1 MLTNKGKNILA
12 KYLIGQAPAYA
23 SYIAYGCGPSAIDI
37 DSGSFGDYS
46 QKQSLDFEM
55 FRSPIISRGYVTDVE
70 QATIDTAVG
79 DGTVITYTATN
90 SFSTNDV
97 VDIVGVDTAGFN
109 INNAIVTSATSSQFT
124 VASSTTGNAAGGTAT
139 RTLSS
144 IVLTAQLPTDE
155 RYEITE
161 IGVYSAGA
169 NPSAGPADSRSLYS
183 FDENESWE
191 YHELEGS
198 RTLVKYSQDLSRL
211 ADETVPDGAS
221 LESINVPDIAFAAN
235 SDNPILDK
243 TIRINRNERS
253 RFLNNTVIL
262 RGDTSSIVSLNDT
275 IIPESEDPSVTDG
288 DGAHIHLNGITL
300 NLDKNSGQDEIRVA
314 FSIINKDL
322 DASNPSDVNLI
333 IDFVSSDDMYNINQ
347 QYARMTISKNS
358 VVDDFNNNRYFV
370 ATSKIEDLKKSQEFS
385 WRNVSAIKIYASIP
399 TADLEIASKEIV
411 DGVATVTFA
420 VPHDF
425 NVGGRVTI
433 SGVGTVG
440 DNDLSLN
447 GIKKITAVTSDTI
460 SYATDLADLES
471 TNLAVAGNASGY
483 SSSYYVALDAIRL
496 ENVTTSNPI
505 YGLVGYTVP
514 KTLDGNP
521 IVKEANTS
529 SLLEF
534 RFAMDVL

>member
-70 QATIDTAVG
+70 QATISTAVG
-79 DGTVITYTATN
+79 NGTVITYTATN

-97 VDIVGVDTAGFN
+97 LDIVGVDSPGFN

-124 VASSTTGNAAGGTAT
+124 VASSVTGNAAGGTAT

-198 RTLVKYSQDLSRL
+198 KTLVKYSQDLSRL

-235 SDNPILDK
+235 SDNPVLDK

-262 RGDTSSIVSLNDT
+262 RGDTSSIVSVNDT
-275 IIPESEDPSVTDG
+275 IVPESEHLETGG

-347 QYARMTISKNS
+347 QYARMTVSKNS
-358 VVDDFNNNRYFV
+358 VLDDFNNNRYFV

-385 WRNVSAIKIYASIP
+385 WRNVSAVKIYASIP
-399 TADLEIASKEIV
+399 TPDLEVSAKEV
-411 DGVATVTFA
+411 TDGVATLTFA

-433 SGVGTVG
+433 SGVGDTATE
-440 DNDLSLN
+440 DESLN

-460 SYATDLADLES
+460 SYASDLSDIEASPLS
-471 TNLAVAGNASGY
+471 PAGNASGY
-483 SSSYYVALDAIRL
+483 SSSYYIALDAIRL

-529 SLLEF
+529 SLMEF
-534 RFAMDVL
+534 RFAMDVI